1 MKLPILVFGLMISTF
16 CATAGV
22 LTVEKDGS
30 GDYEIIQYAVE
41 AAASGD
47 TILVGSGRWI
57 QRFPHQAPAW
67 SDSGI
72 IVVNSKDLAI
82 IGSGIGET
90 YVGTDYLPEFILP
103 GPMGIAATYDSNLY
117 LSNFIIEHQRICIY
131 FYGENLTLEN
141 MEMSSCDYGL
151 HSFASGSVTFS
162 SCEFDSTSGGAI
174 LSFAEGEDVIDELL
188 VENCVQT
195 NFGSYMVSTQYTPN
209 IRIVDC
215 ITYNTAPPYQFDLSS
230 SGFIENCIH
239 EPQPPHWNM
248 LGCYRHSEMELI
260 NFRGGA
266 SNNCI
271 NTHTGATVTGE
282 GNDITGASL
291 RVVLNSWGFMDL
303 HNSHLIPSGDGDY
316 VVALGT
322 PGQWPPVTIDLTNN
336 WWGTADADSLA
347 AGMIDAVYD
356 PEEYANTVIYE
367 PFLTGPVANK
377 KATMGSMKMLFR

>member
-1 MKLPILVFGLMISTF
+1 MKSLVLIIVLLISAL

-47 TILVGSGRWI
+47 TILIGPGRWE
-57 QRFPHQAPAW
+57 QQFLHQAPAW
-67 SDSGI
+67 SDSAV
-72 IVVNSKDLAI
+72 IVVYSKDLAI

-90 YVGTDYLPEFILP
+90 YVGTDYLPEFINQ

-117 LSNFIIEHQRICIY
+117 LSNFTIEHRRVCIY

-141 MEMSSCDYGL
+141 MELSRCDYGL
-151 HSFASGSVTFS
+151 QSYASGSVAFS
-162 SCEFDSTSGGAI
+162 SCEFDSTHGGAI
-174 LSFAEGEDVIDELL
+174 LSFTEGDDIIDGLL
-188 VENCVQT
+188 AENCVLT
-195 NFGSYMVSTQYTPN
+195 NSGARMLSTQNTPN
-209 IRIVDC
+209 IRVVDC
-215 ITYNTAPPYQFDLSS
+215 VTNNPSESYQFDQQSY
-230 SGFIENCIH
+230 GVIENCIH
-239 EPQPPHWNM
+239 DPQPYSWYM
-248 LGCYRHSEMELI
+248 LLCYRYSEMELI
-260 NFRGGA
+260 NFRGEA
-266 SNNCI
+266 SNICI
-271 NTHTGATVTGE
+271 NVDTGATVTGE

-322 PGQWPPVTIDLTNN
+322 PGQWPLVTIDLTNN
-336 WWGTADADSLA
+336 WWGTADADSIA

-356 PEEYANTVIYE
+356 PEQYANTVIYE
-367 PFLTGPVANK
+367 PFLIGPVANQ
-377 KATMGSMKMLFR
+377 KATMGNMKMLFR